1 MWHCFRLFIDFVYA
15 WPRLIIFKKKFQHLT
30 DKISFPTAG
39 CDWLH
44 EISITVRAAKHIHK
58 VPNERIQRLVMLE
71 SNQLLDN
78 LLKLVACDNKM
89 LMQNL
94 AFDIL
99 NWITVI
105 RTTRYRSPVPTMCK
119 WSAKNAAKNA
129 NSAALDP
136 NEQQN
141 ECAMIIGDNLAELV
155 KNCMVLNNRSIAH
168 KCSKL
173 ILASLDGAQN
183 LLHADICQAFEDRL
197 KMAIVNALPYIVRC
211 EHAGA
216 LRWFTLLISGT
227 SSLDTQ
233 NEISEQS
240 IKLLIDIAGE
250 MVKRYNPHGLLLR
263 SRFGLYGLPFEP
275 ELFDAELPNLSK
287 TSNLIYTY
295 VPATKPGIQVGNQ
308 PMDLKSFCVSD
319 GSELRVLPFQ
329 LRRKGIGSHFKGAL
343 EVEPLHFVCTG
354 TSEATRLENTD
365 SAMVQSGHI
374 IDDIML
380 ETPINSLEN
389 AVSMASGGSKK
400 ESGDKEN
407 LDDDMMN
414 NVKNILV
421 DKIFYSA
428 IKKNKLKEDIK
439 EAAKSFDL
447 EVSVLSGYNEPET
460 NDEWGPPEPRVVF
473 LTNNSAN
480 NENSDA
486 ILEDTTATS
495 ASLTNKIQE
504 FFEESNANEDTAF
517 QWHKILSTPP
527 KQTIVV
533 DRMHSGARRYVIL
546 DFGQPTMLT
555 DLVSFLP
562 FNSDSQTLTTVFHRS
577 FPHTLI

>member
-1 MWHCFRLFIDFVYA
+1 
-15 WPRLIIFKKKFQHLT
+15 
-30 DKISFPTAG
+30 
-39 CDWLH
+39 
-44 EISITVRAAKHIHK
+44 
-58 VPNERIQRLVMLE
+58 MLE

-78 LLKLVACDNKM
+78 LLKLVAKDEKM
-89 LMQNL
+89 LIQNL

-105 RTTRYRSPVPTMCK
+105 RLTRYRSPIPTSCK
-119 WSAKNAAKNA
+119 WTAKNAAKNP

-136 NEQQN
+136 NTQQE
-141 ECAMIIGDNLAELV
+141 ECVQIVSQNLADLI
-155 KNCMVLNNRSIAH
+155 KFCMVLNNRSIAH
-168 KCSKL
+168 KCIKMV
-173 ILASLDGAQN
+173 LAVLDGAQN
-183 LLHADICQAFEDRL
+183 VLHGEVCQEFEAGL
-197 KMAIVNALPYIVRC
+197 KKAIVDALPSIIKSEY
-211 EHAGA
+211 AGA
-216 LRWFTLLISGT
+216 LRWFTLLIAGT
-227 SSLDTQ
+227 SSLDAQ
-233 NEISEQS
+233 NEITEQS
-240 IKLLIDIAGE
+240 IKLLLDIAAE
-250 MVKRYNPHGLLLR
+250 MVTRNNPHGLLLR

-275 ELFDAELPNLSK
+275 ELFDAELPSLSK
-287 TSNLIYTY
+287 TSNLVYTY
-295 VPATKPGIQVGNQ
+295 VPASKPSGIQLGNQ

-319 GSELRVLPFQ
+319 GSEFKVLPFQ

-343 EVEPLHFVCTG
+343 EVEPLHFICTA

-365 SAMVQSGHI
+365 STVIQSGHV

-380 ETPINSLEN
+380 DPPMNNLDTPHF
-389 AVSMASGGSKK
+389 AQAAGGSKK
-400 ESGDKEN
+400 ETDKDN
-407 LDDDMMN
+407 LDDDIMN

-447 EVSVLSGYNEPET
+447 EVSVLSGFNEPET

-473 LTNNSAN
+473 LTNNSVD
-480 NENSDA
+480 NSSET
-486 ILEDTTATS
+486 ILEDASTTS

-533 DRMHSGARRYVIL
+533 DRMHSGARRYVTL

-555 DLVSFLP
+555 DLVSKNILNF
-562 FNSDSQTLTTVFHRS
+562 FV
-577 FPHTLI
+577 